1 MASDQGL
8 NRREFLGVAAGAA
21 LAGTAPHALA
31 RNESRHPNLLFV
43 FADQWRAQA
52 TGYLGDP
59 NVCTP
64 NLDALAKRGVNLVNA
79 VSGCPVCS
87 PYRGTLM
94 TGQYPLTHGVFMNDV
109 YLRPESVSFAEALN
123 AAGYQTGYIGKWHL
137 DGHGRSAFIPPE
149 RRQGFGYWKVLE
161 CTHEYNNS
169 KYYADADELQVWD
182 GYDAIAQTD
191 DAIRFLREDRDG
203 RPFAL
208 FLSWGP
214 PHNPYETAPQRYRAM
229 YDPATLELRP
239 NVPPEAEDQARRD
252 LAGYYAHC
260 TALDD
265 CMGRLLAALEEMDL
279 TGDTLVVFTSDHGDM
294 LGSQG
299 QQRKQRPYDESIRVP
314 LIFHCPPLLG
324 KRGRALEHPVSS
336 VDLMPT
342 VLGLCGVPVPET
354 VEGRDLSRY
363 LRGGRKPEQPA
374 LLACYIPFGEWL
386 RSGGGKEYRG
396 IRTERYTYVR
406 DLEGPW
412 LLYDNEQDP
421 YQQLNLI
428 SDAEHA
434 GLQARLDAM
443 LDDRLEAA
451 GDEFLPGNAYVERWG
466 YVLDHT
472 GTVPYTP

>member
-1 MASDQGL
+1 MKDERGL
-8 NRREFLGVAAGAA
+8 NRRTFLGVAAGAA
-21 LAGTAPHALA
+21 LASHVPHAAA
-31 RNESRHPNLLFV
+31 RREKKRPNLLFV

-59 NVCTP
+59 NVRTP
-64 NLDALAKRGVNLVNA
+64 HLDALAKRGVNLVNA

-94 TGQYPLTHGVFMNDV
+94 TGQYPPTHGVFMNDV
-109 YLRPESVSFAEALN
+109 YLRPESVSFAETLN

-137 DGHGRSAFIPPE
+137 DGHGRSAYIPPE

-161 CTHEYNNS
+161 CTHDYNNS
-169 KYYADADELQVWD
+169 KYYADPDELQVWE

-191 DAIRFLREDRDG
+191 DAIRFLREERDA

-214 PHNPYETAPQRYRAM
+214 PHNPYETAPERYRAM
-229 YDPATLELRP
+229 CEPGTLELRP
-239 NVPPEAEDQARRD
+239 NVPPEAEEQTRKD

-265 CMGRLLAALEEMDL
+265 CMGRLLAALDEMDL
-279 TGDTLVVFTSDHGDM
+279 TEDTLVVFTSDHGDM
-294 LGSQG
+294 IGSQG

-314 LIFHCPPLLG
+314 LIFHCPALLG
-324 KRGRALEHPVSS
+324 GRGRTLTHPVSS

-342 VLGLCGVPVPET
+342 VLGLLGAPVPAT
-354 VEGRDLSRY
+354 VEGEDLSHY
-363 LRGGRKPEQPA
+363 LKGGRTPAHPA

-396 IRTERYTYVR
+396 LRTERHTYVR
-406 DLEGPW
+406 DLNGPW
-412 LLYDNEQDP
+412 LLYDNEADP
-421 YQQLNLI
+421 YQQRNLI
-428 SDAEHA
+428 GMAEHA
-434 GLQARLDAM
+434 RLQSRLDAL
-443 LDDRLEAA
+443 LDARLEAV
-451 GDEFLPGNAYVERWG
+451 GDEFAHGSVYVDRWG
-466 YVLDHT
+466 YVLDET
-472 GTVPYTP
+472 GTVPYAP